1 VVQHFSKQEDR
12 VALKNRYFL
21 MIPLLILVGM
31 FVYANQSKSFLLETI
46 RTGMAIPKYA
56 SNGSYYP
63 ISSSHDK
70 RVANDAGIVAAPAA
84 AAKPVTNSSS
94 IPILMYHEIGEGPN
108 SLFVSVDGFR
118 AHMRYLRAN
127 NYHIV
132 TMAQAREM
140 LVKKQIPP
148 KTAVITFDDGYVSFY
163 TKAWPILQE
172 CGFPA
177 TVYVIAGYPGVYSNY
192 LTWDQI
198 KIIQSGGIEIGSHSV
213 THPALT
219 TLNADGLTREILGSK
234 EILEARLGVK
244 VNSFCYPT
252 GAYNQQT
259 IDCVKKAGYT
269 SAVTVVYRKAA
280 PSDDLFLIPRIRV
293 FKAATT
299 ATLAQGMQ

>member
-1 VVQHFSKQEDR
+1 MV
-12 VALKNRYFL
+12 LKYKYL
-21 MIPLLILVGM
+21 LIIPLLILAAM
-31 FVYANQSKSFLLETI
+31 FIYANLSVSESKLNISSLGTI
-46 RTGMAIPKYA
+46 
-56 SNGSYYP
+56 SNDALNGPYFP
-63 ISSSHDK
+63 IRSSHDK
-70 RVANDAGIVAAPAA
+70 SSASQASKVTVAAPAT
-84 AAKPVTNSSS
+84 KTTTNGPF

-118 AHMRYLRAN
+118 AHMHYLKAN

-148 KTAVITFDDGYVSFY
+148 KTAVISFDDGYVSFY

-172 CGFPA
+172 YGFPA

-198 KIIQSGGIEIGSHSV
+198 KTIQSGGTEIGSHSL

-219 TLNADGLTREILGSK
+219 TLNEEGLTREIMGSK

-244 VNSFCYPT
+244 INSFCYPT
-252 GAYNQQT
+252 GAYNQQV
-259 IDCVKKAGYT
+259 IEYVKKAGYT
-269 SAVTVVYRKAA
+269 SAVTVVYRKAT

-293 FKAATT
+293 FKAATVT
-299 ATLAQGMQ
+299 TLSQGMQ